1 MDFAAENVQLRT
13 GPALDALLRNGIRTV
28 KEAGI
33 AVIDTAYKC
42 QLGAE
47 LITSKNVT
55 GIIMCEA
62 TSVSALLSEKLELD
76 LNSHYFHV
84 VRLYSVVKHIERHRQ
99 LPDTNLVSVS
109 VWMGTQDKYKP
120 HAHLFEQHCIAEMM
134 VEHIEP
140 VVASLL
146 IGLTPKLIRELKA
159 DFQAALPKRSCIAC
173 CD

>member
-47 LITSKNVT
+47 LIASKGMT
-55 GIIMCEA
+55 GLMICEA
-62 TSVSALLSEKLELD
+62 PSVSALSEQLELEV
-76 LNSHYFHV
+76 NSHYFHV

-99 LPDTNLVSVS
+99 LPDTNLVPVS
-109 VWMGTQDKYKP
+109 VWMGKQDKYKT
-120 HAHLFEQHCIAEMM
+120 HAQLFEKHRIADMM

-146 IGLTPKLIRELKA
+146 TGLTQKLIRELKT

>member
-55 GIIMCEA
+55 GLMICEA
-62 TSVSALLSEKLELD
+62 PSVSALSEQLELD
-76 LNSHYFHV
+76 VNSHYFHV

-99 LPDTNLVSVS
+99 LPDTNLVPVS
-109 VWMGTQDKYKP
+109 VWMGKQDKYKT
-120 HAHLFEQHCIAEMM
+120 HAQLFEKHRIADMM

-146 IGLTPKLIRELKA
+146 TGLTQKLIRELKT